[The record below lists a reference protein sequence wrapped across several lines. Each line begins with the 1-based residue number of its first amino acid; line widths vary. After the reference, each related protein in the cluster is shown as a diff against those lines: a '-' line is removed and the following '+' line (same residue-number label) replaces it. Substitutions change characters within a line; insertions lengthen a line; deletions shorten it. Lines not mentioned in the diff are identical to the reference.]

1 VNIPFLKKKI
11 AIVLWRVN
19 ELEQFQGDEVL
30 RLAVRKLRLQ
40 IRIKN
45 LRQKLAELKHQEYR
59 AWRLEELVEESYRN
73 RGTYKKGE
81 DS

>member
-1 VNIPFLKKKI
+1 MDIPFLRKKI
-11 AIVLWRVN
+11 ATVLWRAS
-19 ELEQFQGDEVL
+19 ELEQYQGDEVL

-45 LRQKLAELKHQEYR
+45 LRQKLAELKYQEYR
-59 AWRLEELVEESYRN
+59 AWRLEQLVEESYRN
-73 RGTYKKGE
+73 RGTYKRGE

>member
-1 VNIPFLKKKI
+1 MDIPSLKKKI

-45 LRQKLAELKHQEYR
+45 LRQKLAELKLEEYR
-59 AWRLEELVEESYRN
+59 AWCHEQLEEEIYWN
-73 RGTYKKGE
+73 RGTYKRGE